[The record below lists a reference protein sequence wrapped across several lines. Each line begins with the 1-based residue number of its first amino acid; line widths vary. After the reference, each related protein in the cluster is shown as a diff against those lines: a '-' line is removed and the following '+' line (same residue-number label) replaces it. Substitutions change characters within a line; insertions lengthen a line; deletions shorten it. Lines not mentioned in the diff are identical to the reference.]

1 LHALLVSIRTN
12 KTPEQQNYLMLHRT
26 VRRYERVRVPPVTWP
41 ASLRTAPDRLPQ
53 DRYQRRIR
61 VRSFSSSRAVFP

>member
-41 ASLRTAPDRLPQ
+41 ASLRTAP
-53 DRYQRRIR
+53 
-61 VRSFSSSRAVFP
+61 